1 MENILYRI
9 WLSEICSPGSE
20 VGDRLLAAFGNDLDA
35 IYSGKRA
42 DYENIGKLRPET
54 VDELCSKDLT
64 DAKDILD
71 YCLSNGITL
80 LAYDDPLYPE
90 RLRRI
95 PKAPILL
102 YVRGNMP
109 QLDDTVSIATVGTR
123 RMTEYG
129 RREAYR
135 ISYDLAKAGIVT
147 VSGMARGI
155 DTACHRGALDAGG
168 HTIAV
173 LGCGINVVYPPENVQ
188 LMEEIARYGTLI
200 SEYAPDT
207 PPVGSNFPIRNRI
220 ISGLCQGTLVVEAD
234 QRSGALITARC
245 ALAQG
250 RDLFALPGKVGEL
263 NSIGTN
269 ELIRGGARM
278 IVSALD
284 IVDEYAF
291 LYPHRVS
298 NQSFIKESQKLKFAV
313 RAPKTDGS
321 EENTSLESLPKF
333 GKERRKKAAKTEK
346 AAKPVKSAG
355 VFESVPEK
363 APDTQARDPL
373 TDSEKEVLAL
383 FEENIPATVDDLTR
397 KGCDVGTVLVSLTFL
412 ESKGYI
418 SALPGGK
425 YLKN

>member
-1 MENILYRI
+1 MDNILYRI
-9 WLSEICSPGSE
+9 WLSEICSPGSDL
-20 VGDRLLAAFGNDLDA
+20 GDRLLAAFGNDLDA
-35 IYSGKRA
+35 IYNGRRA
-42 DYENIGKLRPET
+42 DYEKIEKLNPGTIG
-54 VDELCSKDLT
+54 DLCDKDLS

-71 YCLSNGITL
+71 YCLSNGVSL

-109 QLDDTVSIATVGTR
+109 LLDDTVSIATVGTR

-135 ISYDLAKAGIVT
+135 ISYDLAKAGIIT

-155 DTACHRGALDAGG
+155 DTACHRGTLDAGG

-173 LGCGINVVYPPENVQ
+173 LGCGINVVYPPENGQ
-188 LMEEIARYGTLI
+188 LMEEIARFGTLV

-220 ISGLCQGTLVVEAD
+220 ISGLCQGTLVIEAD
-234 QRSGALITARC
+234 QRSGALITARA
-245 ALAQG
+245 ALSQG
-250 RDLFALPGKVGEL
+250 RDIFALPGKVGEL
-263 NSIGTN
+263 NSTGTN
-269 ELIRGGARM
+269 ELIRSGARM

-291 LYPHRVS
+291 LYPHRIS
-298 NQSFIKESQKLKFAV
+298 NQSFVREAPKMKFA
-313 RAPKTDGS
+313 AKPSKSDGDD
-321 EENTSLESLPKF
+321 ENKGGESLPKF
-333 GKERRKKAAKTEK
+333 GKERRKKAPKTEK
-346 AAKPVKSAG
+346 TAKSVRSAEI
-355 VFESVPEK
+355 FESVPEK
-363 APDTQARDPL
+363 APDIPAREPL

-383 FEENIPATVDDLTR
+383 FEESIPATVDDLTR
-397 KGCDVGTVLVSLTFL
+397 KGSDVGTVLVSLTFL